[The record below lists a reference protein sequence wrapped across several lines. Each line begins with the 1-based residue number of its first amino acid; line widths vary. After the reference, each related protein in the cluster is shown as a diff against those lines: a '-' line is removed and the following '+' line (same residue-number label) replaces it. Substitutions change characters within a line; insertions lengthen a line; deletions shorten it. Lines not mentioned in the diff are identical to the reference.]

1 MLRQLVDTERFPAV
15 TALFGAPSIGDQAEH
30 DAYDDQADFR
40 FGLERVLDGLET
52 LLRARGG

>member
-1 MLRQLVDTERFPAV
+1 M